1 MKFEE
6 LLTELY
12 PINDKN
18 SKIRKFIKENFTKE
32 LLILYITELA
42 IYMITSTKVSS
53 ASIIEKV
60 VYDQNILCLSE
71 KLKEEKEGL
80 YKDDIEFQLEEDKEV
95 IGVYFLKANEEVIAI
110 VKEDIELYD
119 ELEKFLLN

>member
-18 SKIRKFIKENFTKE
+18 NKIRKFIKDNFTKE

>member
-18 SKIRKFIKENFTKE
+18 NKIRKFIKDNFTKE

-42 IYMITSTKVSS
+42 IYMITSLKVSS

-60 VYDQNILCLSE
+60 VYDQSILCLSE

-95 IGVYFLKANEEVIAI
+95 IGVYFLKANGEVIAI

>member
-18 SKIRKFIKENFTKE
+18 NKVRKFIKDNFTKE

-42 IYMITSTKVSS
+42 IYMITSLKVSS

-60 VYDQNILCLSE
+60 VYDQSILCLSE

-95 IGVYFLKANEEVIAI
+95 IGVYFLKANGEVIAI

>member
-18 SKIRKFIKENFTKE
+18 NKIRKFIKDNFTKE

-42 IYMITSTKVSS
+42 IYMITSLKVSS

-60 VYDQNILCLSE
+60 VYDQSILCLSE

-80 YKDDIEFQLEEDKEV
+80 YKDDIEFKLEEDKEV
-95 IGVYFLKANEEVIAI
+95 IGVYFLKANGEVIAI

>member
-18 SKIRKFIKENFTKE
+18 NKIRKFIKENFTKE

>member
-1 MKFEE
+1 
-6 LLTELY
+6 
-12 PINDKN
+12 
-18 SKIRKFIKENFTKE
+18 
-32 LLILYITELA
+32 
-42 IYMITSTKVSS
+42 MITSTKVSS

>member
-18 SKIRKFIKENFTKE
+18 NKIRKFIKDNFTKE

-60 VYDQNILCLSE
+60 VYDQSILCLSE
-71 KLKEEKEGL
+71 KLKEEKEEL

>member
-18 SKIRKFIKENFTKE
+18 NKIRKFIKENFTKE

-71 KLKEEKEGL
+71 KLKEEKEDL

-110 VKEDIELYD
+110 VKEDIDLYD

>member
-18 SKIRKFIKENFTKE
+18 NKIRKFIKENFTKE

-53 ASIIEKV
+53 ATIIEKV
-60 VYDQNILCLSE
+60 VYDQSILCLSE
-71 KLKEEKEGL
+71 KLKEEREEL

-95 IGVYFLKANEEVIAI
+95 IGFYFLKANGEVIAI
-110 VKEDIELYD
+110 VKEDIDLYD
-119 ELEKFLLN
+119 ELEKFLLS

>member
-18 SKIRKFIKENFTKE
+18 NKIRKFIKDNFTKE
-32 LLILYITELA
+32 LIILYITELA

>member
-18 SKIRKFIKENFTKE
+18 NKIRKFIKDNFTKE

-42 IYMITSTKVSS
+42 IYMITSLKVSS